1 MSLYENIKDIAKT
14 KGYSINRLEKELGFA
29 RSYIVKF
36 KTITPSMDKVQK
48 IADFLGVTTDY
59 LMTGKSKD
67 AFLTAKDERDIAKSL
82 SDTLNKLESQDSLM
96 FDGEAIDE
104 ETRELLKISLENAIR
119 TAKITAKKKFTPNK
133 YHTDE

>member
-1 MSLYENIKDIAKT
+1 
-14 KGYSINRLEKELGFA
+14 
-29 RSYIVKF
+29 
-36 KTITPSMDKVQK
+36 
-48 IADFLGVTTDY
+48 
-59 LMTGKSKD
+59 MTGKSKD